1 MKNLIIINGTMGVG
15 KTAVCNELTKL
26 IANNA
31 FLDGDWCFNIH
42 PFIVNDETKKI
53 VIENICFLLNQY
65 IHCSSI
71 KNIIFCWVMHEQS
84 IIDTILKRL
93 DKKDI
98 NINIFSLTADA
109 KTIESRLR
117 KDIKSGKR
125 NEDVI
130 KRSLERIE
138 NYYHLDTV
146 KIDTNNTSPL
156 EIAKIIS
163 NALT

>member
-15 KTAVCNELTKL
+15 KTATCNELRKL
-26 IANNA
+26 VENSA
-31 FLDGDWCFNIH
+31 FLDGDWCWDLH
-42 PFIVNDETKKI
+42 PFIVNDETKEM

-84 IIDTILKRL
+84 IIDAILKKL
-93 DKKDI
+93 DTKDL
-98 NINIFSLTADA
+98 NIKIFSLIADV

-117 KDIKSGKR
+117 KDVKSGKR
-125 NEDVI
+125 DESVI
-130 KRSLERIE
+130 IRSLERID

-146 KIDTNNTSPL
+146 KIDTNNISPL
-156 EIAKIIS
+156 EVAKII
-163 NALT
+163 LKTQH